1 MEKGTSLQTVKMC
14 QRARVALRC
23 RFIKEEQ
30 GNETTNNNEGQQE
43 RKKKST
49 IMQEDWLDQTGRN
62 QVIDLSDG

>member
-1 MEKGTSLQTVKMC
+1 MLINSKFLPSSY
-14 QRARVALRC
+14 

-43 RKKKST
+43 RKKST
-49 IMQEDWLDQTGRN
+49 IMQEDWLDQTDRN